1 MYRCGQ
7 LHKFFR
13 FIVVMF
19 FDGFKDVSKII
30 IAENA
35 PRILKEIREN
45 MKAQAFLGMRTEV
58 RGRGRWIDV
67 EEGGWRWRE
76 VEGSGG

>member
-1 MYRCGQ
+1 MYWCGH

-19 FDGFKDVSKII
+19 FDGFKDVSK

-45 MKAQAFLGMRTEV
+45 MKAQAFLGMRAEV
-58 RGRGRWIDV
+58 R
-67 EEGGWRWRE
+67 
-76 VEGSGG
+76 

>member
-1 MYRCGQ
+1 MYRCGH

-30 IAENA
+30 TAENA

-45 MKAQAFLGMRTEV
+45 MKAQAFFRDESG
-58 RGRGRWIDV
+58 G
-67 EEGGWRWRE
+67 EGKRE
-76 VEGSGG
+76 VD